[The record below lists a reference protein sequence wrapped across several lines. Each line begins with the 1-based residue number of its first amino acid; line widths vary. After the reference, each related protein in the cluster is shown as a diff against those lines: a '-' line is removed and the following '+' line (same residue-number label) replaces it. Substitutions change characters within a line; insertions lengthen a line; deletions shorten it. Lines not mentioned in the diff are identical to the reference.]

1 MKKAIKNI
9 LLKMPAI
16 VSALTLLASCGAEA
30 PVNRTYPC
38 RFYLDTRIHPV
49 SKLITAVTSYNYYVK
64 TTVDYRSGA
73 FHVVTYS
80 RDGQNNPE
88 DLTLTAQTEIYAFTG
103 GIYLGANKSI
113 IVGLTNFNGPVAY
126 DGMCPN
132 CIEQYA
138 SVDFPLSWNTTVS
151 EVKCDKCKRT
161 YSLETGTITGGNNGK
176 PLMRYLVNYTGPY
189 SMLRIGN

>member
-1 MKKAIKNI
+1 M
-9 LLKMPAI
+9 
-16 VSALTLLASCGAEA
+16 
-30 PVNRTYPC
+30 
-38 RFYLDTRIHPV
+38 
-49 SKLITAVTSYNYYVK
+49 
-64 TTVDYRSGA
+64 
-73 FHVVTYS
+73 TYS

-113 IVGLTNFNGPVAY
+113 IVGLTNFNGPLAY

-138 SVDFPLSWNTTVS
+138 SVDFPLSWNAVVS
-151 EVKCDKCKRT
+151 EVKCNKCKRT